1 MDLDP
6 DFTRGRLERALT
18 ESRPEF
24 GQFFLARFLDLDIS
38 YDDRARTCT
47 VKLPAAEFLNN
58 PQGSLHGGIIAT
70 VLDISM
76 GHLCQRFLS
85 PGVTVDMHTRYL
97 RPIQSD
103 CSCTAR
109 FIEVRGRTV
118 LMESRLFSD
127 GGELATHATS
137 TWRLLNN
144 AVEES

>member
-1 MDLDP
+1 MDAE
-6 DFTRGRLERALT
+6 FTRQRLERALA

-38 YDDRARTCT
+38 YDDEARTCT

-70 VLDISM
+70 AMDISM

-85 PGVTVDMHTRYL
+85 TGVTVEMHTRYL

-109 FIEVRGRTV
+109 LIEVRGRTV

-127 GGELATHATS
+127 EGALAAHATS
-137 TWRLLNN
+137 TWLL
-144 AVEES
+144 AKASASE